1 MEGAERISL
10 AAEKDG
16 HRPNGTLDLLLRMVM
31 VGGICFALSWA
42 AVSLT
47 RTSGSVAAIWPA
59 TAILLAVL
67 LRSTPSR
74 WPGYLLAGYIAGCAA
89 NLIYGDNLLLA
100 AGLPFCNVV
109 ETLVTAVFLHRCF
122 PQGVDLRE
130 IRQLAAVVVIA
141 MLAAA
146 ASGATIG
153 AALVEAVQSG
163 NFWRTWFN
171 W

>member
-10 AAEKDG
+10 ATEKSG
-16 HRPNGTLDLLLRMVM
+16 ERLNGTLDLLARMAM
-31 VGGICFALSWA
+31 VGGICFVLSWA

-89 NLIYGDNLLLA
+89 NLVYGDNLLLA
-100 AGLPFCNVV
+100 AGLPIGNVV
-109 ETLVTAVFLHRCF
+109 ETLVAAVFLRRCF

-130 IRQLAAVVVIA
+130 IRQLAAVIVIA

-146 ASGATIG
+146 ACGATIG
-153 AALVEAVQSG
+153 AVLIDGMQSDS
-163 NFWRTWFN
+163 FWRS
-171 W
+171 